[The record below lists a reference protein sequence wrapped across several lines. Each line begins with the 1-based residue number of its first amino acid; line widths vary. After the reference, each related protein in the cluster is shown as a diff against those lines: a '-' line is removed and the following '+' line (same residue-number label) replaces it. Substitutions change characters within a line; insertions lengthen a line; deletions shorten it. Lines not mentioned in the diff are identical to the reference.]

1 MKEKRGSE
9 DMQERSNA
17 HNNESQFFGQN
28 LNRFMGETERYVHRG
43 ISPGGYYKAVW
54 CRDASYILRD
64 MFLSGNVYYALKRI
78 NIIWSHQIAPGKEKV
93 VYGRGSPQMKLLP
106 SIAGPE
112 IETTFE
118 GALPTTIYKS
128 GFSEVYGK
136 NPDIDS
142 TALVISTTSW
152 ILLRFLNSY
161 DSSKDILPPND
172 LASANEFKVEVA
184 KIVDFVVPCMLKAVE
199 YLTRRDYDKDGLLEQ
214 SYNED
219 WMDTALRTG
228 KIVYSQA
235 CWVLALEHLGALL
248 DGMGKNELHCIIR
261 LHQNTFESIE
271 KELWSEN
278 AACYVDLL
286 AESDTTL
293 NRVLTQ
299 DTLLYL
305 VALTENGHADSKY
318 NQDSSAEQSTN
329 FSVCSDKLDKVRLT
343 HRGHCA
349 LDTERSRLWKDT
361 MPLISELEL
370 KRSGPWYLST
380 YQYHNY
386 TLWPWITGIEIM
398 ARNRFSRLKECKLLL
413 SKLLEKRSHMQSA
426 FYEWIDPNTGLGNG
440 AYPFKTGIS
449 ALRMAVSEII
459 QNENT

>member
-1 MKEKRGSE
+1 MKEKKGSE

-17 HNNESQFFGQN
+17 HDNESQFFGQN
-28 LNRFMGETERYVHRG
+28 LNRFMEETERYVHRG

-54 CRDASYILRD
+54 CRDASNILRD
-64 MFLSGNVYYALKRI
+64 MFLSGNVYDALKRI
-78 NIIWSHQIAPGKEKV
+78 NIIWSHQIEPGKEKV
-93 VYGRGSPQMKLLP
+93 VYGRGSPQMKFLP

-112 IETTFE
+112 
-118 GALPTTIYKS
+118 
-128 GFSEVYGK
+128 GK

-142 TALVISTTSW
+142 TALMISTTSW

-172 LASANEFKVEVA
+172 LASAIELKVEVA

-228 KIVYSQA
+228 TIVYSQA
-235 CWVLALEHLGALL
+235 CWALALEHLGALL
-248 DGMGKNELHCIIR
+248 DAMGKNELHCIMR
-261 LHQNTFESIE
+261 LHQNSFESIE

-299 DTLLYL
+299 DTLHYL
-305 VALTENGHADSKY
+305 IALTENGVPIVSITKTLAQNNLLTFQY
-318 NQDSSAEQSTN
+318 VLTN
-329 FSVCSDKLDKVRLT
+329 WIRLGLRIEVTVRLT
-343 HRGHCA
+343 QPEAGCGKIHC
-349 LDTERSRLWKDT
+349 
-361 MPLISELEL
+361 P
-370 KRSGPWYLST
+370 
-380 YQYHNY
+380 
-386 TLWPWITGIEIM
+386 
-398 ARNRFSRLKECKLLL
+398 
-413 SKLLEKRSHMQSA
+413 
-426 FYEWIDPNTGLGNG
+426 
-440 AYPFKTGIS
+440 
-449 ALRMAVSEII
+449 
-459 QNENT
+459 

>member
-1 MKEKRGSE
+1 
-9 DMQERSNA
+9 
-17 HNNESQFFGQN
+17 
-28 LNRFMGETERYVHRG
+28 
-43 ISPGGYYKAVW
+43 
-54 CRDASYILRD
+54 

-219 WMDTALRTG
+219 WMDTALR
-228 KIVYSQA
+228 
-235 CWVLALEHLGALL
+235 
-248 DGMGKNELHCIIR
+248 R
-261 LHQNTFESIE
+261 
-271 KELWSEN
+271 
-278 AACYVDLL
+278 
-286 AESDTTL
+286 
-293 NRVLTQ
+293 
-299 DTLLYL
+299 
-305 VALTENGHADSKY
+305 
-318 NQDSSAEQSTN
+318 
-329 FSVCSDKLDKVRLT
+329 
-343 HRGHCA
+343 
-349 LDTERSRLWKDT
+349 
-361 MPLISELEL
+361 
-370 KRSGPWYLST
+370 
-380 YQYHNY
+380 
-386 TLWPWITGIEIM
+386 
-398 ARNRFSRLKECKLLL
+398 
-413 SKLLEKRSHMQSA
+413 
-426 FYEWIDPNTGLGNG
+426 
-440 AYPFKTGIS
+440 
-449 ALRMAVSEII
+449 
-459 QNENT
+459 